1 MYQQPILKNS
11 RYNMLQEYVT
21 IQLERWYRERKREG
35 GKGEGRERREIDRKT
50 IQKCIDGERDRR
62 RQRERE
68 IQRKYSSCCLTCR
81 S

>member
-1 MYQQPILKNS
+1 
-11 RYNMLQEYVT
+11 MLQEYVT

-50 IQKCIDGERDRR
+50 IKKYIDGVRD
-62 RQRERE
+62 RE
-68 IQRKYSSCCLTCR
+68 IQRKYSSRYLTCR